1 MIWCVLFVTLG
12 VGVGVSGYICPDD
25 PPPNCPCDPCS
36 PCPEN
41 LMETQLC
48 YIMDT
53 PGCGMREAL
62 IKLAAYFNCTVDNSY
77 KTQIVTPSQHRYNK
91 QWCSAHTNVLFGP
104 HPVLCY
110 NASDDATSNDAQD
123 SLAAP
128 RRHPPTVSIG
138 ACPKDKSTNDNRI
151 NIITNF
157 YKNTKKMSKE
167 DLKQR
172 RKSQRKANKK
182 EKKGYSKENDGKS
195 NENGDKS
202 KAEKGGKSKEETKSK
217 GKG

>member
-1 MIWCVLFVTLG
+1 MSILLL
-12 VGVGVSGYICPDD
+12 VGVMILPGVSGLYNCPTD
-25 PPPNCPCDPCS
+25 PPPNCPCNPCE
-36 PCPEN
+36 PCPSN
-41 LMETQLC
+41 LMEMQLC
-48 YIMDT
+48 YLLDEV
-53 PGCGMREAL
+53 GCGMQPAL
-62 IKLAAYFNCTVDNSY
+62 DLLNFTCDQPGKIFNFN
-77 KTQIVTPSQHRYNK
+77 HRFHDK
-91 QWCSAHTNVLFGP
+91 WCSAHTNVLFGP